1 MSDYNKLVIFDCDG
15 TLVDGQHL
23 IIDTMDLCFEREG
36 LTPPTR
42 AVSRSIIGLSLNE
55 AMAELIPGHNE
66 TFYSYMAE
74 NYKNAFL
81 DLRAQNGNPVEPLYE
96 GTLEALKE
104 LDANGYLLA
113 IATGKS
119 MRGLERVLVSH
130 EISDLFV
137 SLQTADTH
145 PSKPH
150 PSMIHTAIADAG
162 SSPEQAIMI
171 GDTSYDMLMA
181 KSASVAGVG
190 VSWGYHDDTILF
202 ENGASSVMQC
212 FSELPDLVKTMIG

>member
-23 IIDTMDLCFEREG
+23 IIDAMDLCFEREG

-42 AVSRSIIGLSLNE
+42 AASRSIIGLSLNE
-55 AMAELIPGHNE
+55 AIAELIPGHNE
-66 TFYSYMAE
+66 AFYSYMAE

-113 IATGKS
+113 VATGKS
-119 MRGLERVLVSH
+119 MRGLERVLASH

-150 PSMIHTAIADAG
+150 PSMIHTAISDAG
-162 SSPEQAIMI
+162 STPEQAIMI

-190 VSWGYHDDTILF
+190 VSWGYHDDTVLF
-202 ENGASSVMQC
+202 ENGATTVMHC
-212 FSELPDLVKTMIG
+212 YSELPDLVKNMIG